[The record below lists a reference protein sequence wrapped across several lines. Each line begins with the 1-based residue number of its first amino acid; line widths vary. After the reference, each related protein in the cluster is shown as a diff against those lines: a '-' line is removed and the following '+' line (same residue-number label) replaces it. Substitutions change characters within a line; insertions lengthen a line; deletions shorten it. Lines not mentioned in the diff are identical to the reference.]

1 MVMPGARS
9 MKIVAIRLIAVRIDD
24 VLTIRIPMIH
34 MSAPGPGL
42 YCAFDSG
49 A

>member
-1 MVMPGARS
+1 MVAMRLTPVMIEDVEAR
-9 MKIVAIRLIAVRIDD
+9 
-24 VLTIRIPMIH
+24 RIPMIH

-42 YCAFDSG
+42 PSLSESG